1 MCLCCTVYCGQQ
13 LLNVIS
19 FLIDPRDWSKI
30 HVSQWL
36 QHAAV
41 QYKLGHTFPERF
53 PFNGKALSILTKE
66 MFEYRVP
73 DGGALL
79 YEDVQLKLKKAAGD
93 LSLQLPGKHLPNRT
107 TT

>member
-1 MCLCCTVYCGQQ
+1 MWCIRHIT
-13 LLNVIS
+13 
-19 FLIDPRDWSKI
+19 DPRDWSRN
-30 HVSQWL
+30 HVTQWL
-36 QHAAV
+36 QHVAV

-79 YEDVQLKLKKAAGD
+79 YEDVQLKLKKASGD
-93 LSLQLPGKHLPNRT
+93 QQGITLQLPGKQQPNRT
-107 TT
+107 AA

>member
-1 MCLCCTVYCGQQ
+1 LLVYT
-13 LLNVIS
+13 
-19 FLIDPRDWSKI
+19 DPREWSKP

-93 LSLQLPGKHLPNRT
+93 LSLQLPGKNLPNRT
-107 TT
+107 SA